1 VDEPSNSIPGFRK
14 TPVRPCRDTG
24 GAGHYFS
31 PLSLGPIFEGVSSGN
46 LVPGDVR
53 TLM

>member
-14 TPVRPCRDTG
+14 TPVRPCQDTG
-24 GAGHYFS
+24 GAGHFPRY
-31 PLSLGPIFEGVSSGN
+31 LSGLFLRELVLAI